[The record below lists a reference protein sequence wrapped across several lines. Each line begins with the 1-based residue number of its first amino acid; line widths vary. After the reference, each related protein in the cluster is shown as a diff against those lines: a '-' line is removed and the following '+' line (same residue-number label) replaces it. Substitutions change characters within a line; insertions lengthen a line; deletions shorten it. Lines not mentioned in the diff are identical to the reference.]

1 MLRQVMVGCVLVSCT
16 IVVEAVF
23 IGLAILG
30 LNRTGAWLVTG
41 HRVMKLV
48 MTLIITTLWLL
59 AALGVAIW
67 IWAAAFM
74 VLGLF
79 ESLEAALYFSS
90 VAFTTLGFGDIT
102 LGPEWRLLSG
112 VMAANGLVVFSL
124 TTAFLIE
131 LMRRLS
137 KATGESG

>member
-16 IVVEAVF
+16 IMVEAVF

-30 LNRTGAWLVTG
+30 LNRKGAWLVTG

>member
-48 MTLIITTLWLL
+48 MTLIITTLWLFT
-59 AALGVAIW
+59 ALGVAIW

-131 LMRRLS
+131 LMRHLN

>member
-1 MLRQVMVGCVLVSCT
+1 MVGCVLVSCT
-16 IVVEAVF
+16 IMVEAVF

-41 HRVMKLV
+41 HRV

-112 VMAANGLVVFSL
+112 VMAANGLIVFSL

-131 LMRRLS
+131 LMRRLN